1 MPRLHL
7 FEFND
12 QAWVPAWFRECETD
26 YLHTVL
32 ERMRSFDR
40 VVPLLVALV
49 RDSGSERIVDLCS
62 GGGGPMLSLQAEL
75 SRKLGRDLPVVL
87 TDLFPSG
94 SGRRRIAG
102 HAGLTYL
109 EKPVDATRV
118 PPDLDG
124 TRTLFDGL
132 HHFRPDAA
140 GRILADAA
148 RARAPIG
155 AFEISRRQAL
165 PLLTSPLIL
174 LAVLLV
180 TPILRPFSWRRLV
193 FTYLVPLLPLAIWW
207 DGVVSNLRAYSMREL
222 EELTREL
229 NGPGY
234 GFETGELSAGPV
246 TITWLAGRPRD
257 DSSERPAATLA
268 EPGSGE
274 SV

>member
-148 RARAPIG
+148 VLRSAP
-155 AFEISRRQAL
+155 SR
-165 PLLTSPLIL
+165 SPDG
-174 LAVLLV
+174 
-180 TPILRPFSWRRLV
+180 RR
-193 FTYLVPLLPLAIWW
+193 
-207 DGVVSNLRAYSMREL
+207 SRC
-222 EELTREL
+222 
-229 NGPGY
+229 
-234 GFETGELSAGPV
+234 
-246 TITWLAGRPRD
+246 
-257 DSSERPAATLA
+257 
-268 EPGSGE
+268 
-274 SV
+274 

>member
-1 MPRLHL
+1 MKRLHL

-32 ERMRSFDR
+32 ERMHSFDH
-40 VVPLLVALV
+40 VVPLLSALV
-49 RDSGSERIVDLCS
+49 RDSGNARIVDLCS
-62 GGGGPMLSLQAEL
+62 GGGGPMISLQRLL
-75 SRKLGRDLPVVL
+75 SRELGRELPVVL

-102 HAGLTYL
+102 HAGLSYL

-118 PPDLDG
+118 PPNLGG

-132 HHFRPDAA
+132 HHFRPDDA
-140 GRILADAA
+140 GRILEDAA

-180 TPILRPFSWRRLV
+180 TPIIRPFSWRRLV

-207 DGVVSNLRAYSMREL
+207 DGVVSNLRAYSVGEL
-222 EELTREL
+222 QELTRGL
-229 NGPGY
+229 NRPEY
-234 GFETGELSAGPV
+234 AFEAGELPAGPV
-246 TITWLAGRPRD
+246 TITWLAGRPRG
-257 DSSERPAATLA
+257 DSNERSVATVA
-268 EPGSGE
+268 GPGSGE